1 VGRTGDHVTYERAI
15 MLHGIID
22 FLNQPIPLFAGMA
35 TSLAE
40 LVGFVTGAY
49 CVWLV
54 AKENIWTFPIG
65 MVNAAFFFI
74 LFLEA
79 RLYTDM
85 WLQVFFF
92 LVQIVGWV
100 AWLKAGPN
108 RTELHV
114 ARISLPVAAVS
125 AIGVGVFVYLMV
137 PVLREAHGAYPFADS
152 TTTGLSVAAQFLLS
166 FKVLENWLLWIAADL
181 IYIPVYALKGLY
193 FTSALYVA
201 FLIICFVGIRH
212 WWLVYKRN
220 RETLPTAEE
229 VGLTG
234 VQEGA
239 RVAV

>member
-1 VGRTGDHVTYERAI
+1 MMNAI
-15 MLHGIID
+15 LH
-22 FLNQPIPLFAGMA
+22 FLNSPINLIAGTA
-35 TSLAE
+35 TSWAE
-40 LVGFVTGAY
+40 IIGFITGAAA
-49 CVWLV
+49 VWLV
-54 AKENIWTFPIG
+54 AKENILTFPVG

-125 AIGVGVFVYLMV
+125 AIGVAVFVYLMV

-193 FTSALYVA
+193 FTSFLYVA

-212 WWLVYKRN
+212 WWLVYKRS
-220 RETLPTAEE
+220 RETLPTVDDLASDI
-229 VGLTG
+229 GLTG
-234 VQEGA
+234 AQEGA
-239 RVAV
+239 RIGV